1 MSLCAHFYVPSVRL
15 PSSRLGLWED
25 GGFAVEAEFVHYL
38 TFAPRISAF
47 RLPIKDRCC
56 PTVAQLSGVEMA
68 DEDGN
73 VCNFLKKPSRNKNIR
88 KRTATEFTEDDDDTN
103 ILSQR
108 PKKSLTSA
116 KALHFSSSTPS
127 SNPSGADDADVEAKN
142 QGDLFHFKST
152 KEIQVQ
158 TDNRATASLE
168 TETEF
173 DRDARAIRERVLKRA
188 EESLKGKSSSEPGK
202 EKVYRGIHAYT
213 DYKAGFRREQT
224 VAGEKAGG
232 AHGPLR
238 ASAHIRTSARFDYQP
253 DICKDYK
260 ETGYCGFGDACK
272 FMHDR
277 GDYKSGWQLEKEWEE
292 KEKARKRELAMGG
305 EAEHI
310 GGRDDE
316 DDGDE
321 LPFACFIC
329 RMPFEDAV
337 VTKCK
342 HYFCEHCALKHH
354 SKNKKC
360 FVCNAPTLGIFNTAH
375 EIRKKMAQEKNT
387 N

>member
-1 MSLCAHFYVPSVRL
+1 
-15 PSSRLGLWED
+15 
-25 GGFAVEAEFVHYL
+25 
-38 TFAPRISAF
+38 
-47 RLPIKDRCC
+47 
-56 PTVAQLSGVEMA
+56 MA

-202 EKVYRGIHAYT
+202 K
-213 DYKAGFRREQT
+213 RRCTGNTRLLTTKPVFAASRLLQVRRLAVRMAHSERRHTFGLLQGSITSRTYVRTTRRRVT
-224 VAGEKAGG
+224 VALEM
-232 AHGPLR
+232 H
-238 ASAHIRTSARFDYQP
+238 ASLCMIVGLQVWLAA
-253 DICKDYK
+253 
-260 ETGYCGFGDACK
+260 
-272 FMHDR
+272 
-277 GDYKSGWQLEKEWEE
+277 EKEW
-292 KEKARKRELAMGG
+292 KKREGK
-305 EAEHI
+305 EERI
-310 GGRDDE
+310 GYG
-316 DDGDE
+316 
-321 LPFACFIC
+321 
-329 RMPFEDAV
+329 MPFEDAV

-375 EIRKKMAQEKNT
+375 EIRKRWHKRRILIRFFSAKEKEEFCSERSHT
-387 N
+387 DLIDYDEQRPWMQRFLLLL